1 LGLIDDIE
9 GGPVGLDTAVFI
21 YFIEEHPLYLP
32 LVEQIFMVLD
42 EDRLIGVTSTVTLLE
57 ALVVPFRAGDL
68 SLAERY
74 ETLLTFSRGLVLL
87 DLDRPLVRMA
97 AQIRAMYG
105 LKTPDALQVAAA
117 LHAGCTAFVTNDRK
131 IPAIGGLR
139 ILQLRDY
146 L

>member
-1 LGLIDDIE
+1 MGLIDDIE

-68 SLAERY
+68 SLAELY
-74 ETLLTFSRGLVLL
+74 ETLLTFSRGLLLL

>member
-1 LGLIDDIE
+1 LGLIDDFE

-32 LVEQIFMVLD
+32 AVEQIFNALD
-42 EDRLIGVTSTVTLLE
+42 EECLIGVTSTVTLLE
-57 ALVVPFRAGDL
+57 TLVVPFRAGDFF
-68 SLAERY
+68 LAELY
-74 ETLLTFSRGLVLL
+74 ETLLTFSRGLLLL

-117 LHAGCTAFVTNDRK
+117 LQAGCTALVTNDRK
-131 IPAIGGLR
+131 IPSVGGLR
-139 ILQLRDY
+139 VLQLRDY

>member
-1 LGLIDDIE
+1 MGLIDDFE

-32 LVEQIFMVLD
+32 AVEQIFNALD
-42 EDRLIGVTSTVTLLE
+42 EECLIGVTSTVTLLE
-57 ALVVPFRAGDL
+57 TLVVPFRAGDFF
-68 SLAERY
+68 LAELY
-74 ETLLTFSRGLVLL
+74 ETLLTFSRGLLLL

-117 LHAGCTAFVTNDRK
+117 LQAGCTALVTNDRK
-131 IPAIGGLR
+131 IPSVGGLR
-139 ILQLRDY
+139 VLQLRDY

>member
-1 LGLIDDIE
+1 MGLIGDLD

-21 YFIEEHPLYLP
+21 YYIEEHPFYLP
-32 LVEQIFMVLD
+32 LVEPLFVALD
-42 EDRLIGVTSTVTLLE
+42 EERLTGVTSTVTLLE
-57 ALVVPFRAGDL
+57 TLVVPFRAGDL

-74 ETLLTFSRGLVLL
+74 ETILTFSRGLLLL

-117 LHAGCTAFVTNDRK
+117 LQAGCTTFVTNDRK
-131 IPAIGGLR
+131 IPTIGGLR
-139 ILQLRDY
+139 VLRLRDY